1 MATKDPNK
9 IAKLSEFNAF
19 ELQNFSPRNEELDIM
34 IGVNT
39 SAKTKLGAGLIDFQD
54 LIPIYSNINN
64 THV

>member
-9 IAKLSEFNAF
+9 IAKLSEFNSF

-39 SAKTKLGAGLIDFQD
+39 SAKTKLGAGLIEFQD